1 MADELSEGAGD
12 ADSQDRNGFSDSE
25 SFPTVLRARF
35 ERFPCLFRLTRRRRM
50 LADTVFSFAN
60 ASPFQ
65 VIAFVGGAIAHIA
78 FFVWV
83 VYLVRH

>member
-1 MADELSEGAGD
+1 
-12 ADSQDRNGFSDSE
+12 
-25 SFPTVLRARF
+25 
-35 ERFPCLFRLTRRRRM
+35 M
-50 LADTVFSFAN
+50 LEDTVFSFAN

-65 VIAFVGGAIAHIA
+65 VAAFLGGAIGHTA